1 MESPDAFGTPL
12 ITGDPPP
19 AANEN
24 VNPFLRFDTGL
35 EELYRLRREL
45 LKRDVAGMS
54 LEQYRL
60 RQIAL
65 EKFARAEAM
74 ALANL

>member
-1 MESPDAFGTPL
+1 MDSSDFCGT
-12 ITGDPPP
+12 GAGEPPP

-45 LKRDVAGMS
+45 LNLDVASMP

-60 RQIAL
+60 RQAAL

-74 ALANL
+74 ILANL